1 VTNDRLVYE
10 LRFPE
15 GTSKKKIAHQEA
27 FALDALVAAGK
38 IKEEDRE
45 NVTFIVNIIA
55 ESPHRRANVDY
66 MESA

>member
-1 VTNDRLVYE
+1 LAKLVYE
-10 LRFPE
+10 LAFPE
-15 GTSKKKIAHQEA
+15 GTSKKDIVHQEA
-27 FALDALVAAGK
+27 LALDALVAAGK